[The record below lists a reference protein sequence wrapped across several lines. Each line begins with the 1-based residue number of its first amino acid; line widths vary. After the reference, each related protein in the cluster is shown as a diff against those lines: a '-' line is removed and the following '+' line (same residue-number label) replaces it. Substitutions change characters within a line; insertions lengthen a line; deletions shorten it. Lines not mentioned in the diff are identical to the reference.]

1 MSVHFGFPP
10 STLFMLDQAQTKPT
24 IPTRQLAK
32 FGISPAIYGIT
43 LHPEFSLIA
52 TFLYTTV
59 VLLLNGI
66 NRRRHGKPWAI
77 NHSRW
82 FRHAVIVHDVLLA
95 LYSAWMFFK
104 VVRTFRNAWP
114 KRHDA
119 FYTVLV
125 ADLFCR
131 GGQILPHQE
140 TIQDFVFVGWA
151 SYMSKFYEVL
161 DTVIILAKGRQASLL
176 QIYHHA
182 GVILVAW
189 ASIRFEYPPAL
200 MLFSLNA
207 GVHALMYTYFA
218 LVAIHVAVP
227 RSAKAAITS
236 IQIVQFFIALIVCPS
251 YLFVYYDV
259 PADYTRCN
267 DYRKMGDSL
276 DAPASRDAGLNG
288 QSYCNTRT
296 VSCMNKASHTSVT
309 WLEILFILSLTWMFL
324 QFFRSTYLQAGKKKV
339 L

>member
-1 MSVHFGFPP
+1 MSVHFGLPP
-10 STLFMLDQAQTKPT
+10 SSLFILDQAQIKPT
-24 IPTRQLAK
+24 IPTRQLEK
-32 FGISPAIYGIT
+32 FGISSAIYSIT
-43 LHPEFSLIA
+43 LYPEFSIIVIC
-52 TFLYTTV
+52 LYTTK
-59 VLLLNGI
+59 
-66 NRRRHGKPWAI
+66 RHGKPWAI
-77 NHSRW
+77 NHTRW
-82 FRHAVIVHDVLLA
+82 FRHAVIVHDVFLA
-95 LYSAWMFFK
+95 LYSAWMFFR
-104 VVRTFRNAWP
+104 VVRTFKNAWP
-114 KRHDA
+114 KRHDI

-140 TIQDFVFVGWA
+140 TFQEFVFVGWA

-207 GVHALMYTYFA
+207 GVHALMFQYTYFA
-218 LVAIHVAVP
+218 LVSIHVAVP
-227 RSAKAAITS
+227 RSAKAAMTS
-236 IQIVQFFIALIVCPS
+236 IQIVQFFIDLIVCPS

-259 PADYTRCN
+259 PVDYTRCTE
-267 DYRKMGDSL
+267 YRKMGDFL
-276 DAPASRDAGLNG
+276 DAPASRDDGLDG
-288 QSYCNTRT
+288 QSYCNIRT
-296 VSCMNKASHTSVT
+296 LSCMNKASHTSVA
-309 WLEILFILSLTWMFL
+309 WLEIFFVLSLTWMFL
-324 QFFRSTYLQAGKKKV
+324 QFFRSTYLQAGKKKT

>member
-10 STLFMLDQAQTKPT
+10 SSLFILDQAQIKPT
-24 IPTRQLAK
+24 IPTRQLEK
-32 FGISPAIYGIT
+32 FGISSAFYSVT
-43 LHPEFSLIA
+43 LYPEFPLIA
-52 TFLYTTV
+52 ILLYTTV
-59 VLLLNGI
+59 VLFLNGI

-77 NHSRW
+77 NHTRW
-82 FRHAVIVHDVLLA
+82 FGHAVIVHDVFLA
-95 LYSAWMFFK
+95 LYSAWMFFRVIRK
-104 VVRTFRNAWP
+104 FKTAWP
-114 KRHDA
+114 KRHDT

-125 ADLFCR
+125 ANLFCR

-140 TIQDFVFVGWA
+140 TFQEFVF
-151 SYMSKFYEVL
+151 
-161 DTVIILAKGRQASLL
+161 ASLL

-218 LVAIHVAVP
+218 LVSIHVAVP
-227 RSAKAAITS
+227 RSAKAAMTS
-236 IQIVQFFIALIVCPS
+236 IQIVQFFIVLIVCPR

-259 PADYTRCN
+259 PVDYIRCTE
-267 DYRKMGDSL
+267 YRKMGDSL

-288 QSYCNTRT
+288 QSYCNIRT
-296 VSCMNKASHTSVT
+296 VSCMNKSSHTSVA
-309 WLEILFILSLTWMFL
+309 WLEIFFILSLTWMFL
-324 QFFRSTYLQAGKKKV
+324 QLFRSTYLQAGKKKT